1 MRRVLPV
8 RACRGHAGAHGV
20 TKAAGNPVGAAC
32 PLPLPHHERIV
43 MGHGSGGRLTADLVD
58 RLFKPLLANPVL
70 MEGDDSAVIGTDQ
83 LGEAGELAL
92 STDAHVVRPLFFPGG
107 DIGRLSIC
115 GTVNDLAMVG
125 ARPMWIAAAFIIEEG
140 FATADLDR
148 IVRSAA
154 AAAQEAGVTVVAG
167 DTKVAERGAV
177 DGLYVTTTGVG
188 LVPAGRPSA
197 RAARVRGGDAVL
209 VSGPI
214 GDHGIAVL
222 AARGD
227 LALRTAI
234 ESDTAPLNG
243 LVEKLYGSGVKVH
256 ALRDPT
262 RGGVAASLNEL
273 AASSGVCVVVEEPR
287 IPVRREVAAACEI
300 LGFDPLHIA
309 NEGRLVAFVP
319 ETDAETALA
328 ALRSEPYGA
337 EACRIGRVE
346 AGPAGRVLLE
356 TGIGGTR
363 IVDMPSGELL
373 PRIC

>member
-1 MRRVLPV
+1 
-8 RACRGHAGAHGV
+8 V
-20 TKAAGNPVGAAC
+20 TKSETKSIPAAC
-32 PLPLPHHERIV
+32 PVPLPHHERIV
-43 MGHGSGGRLTADLVD
+43 LGHGSGGRLTAELVD
-58 RLFKPLLANPVL
+58 RLFKPLLENPTL
-70 MEGDDSAVIGTDQ
+70 LEGDDSAVIDGKR
-83 LGEAGELAL
+83 LAEAGELAL

-125 ARPMWIAAAFIIEEG
+125 ARPLWIAAAFIIEEG
-140 FATADLDR
+140 FAVADLER

-154 AAAQEAGVTVVAG
+154 DAAREAGVTVVAG
-167 DTKVAERGAV
+167 DTKVAERGNV

-188 LVPAGRPSA
+188 LVPAGRVSA
-197 RAARVRGGDAVL
+197 RARRVEPGDAVL
-209 VSGPI
+209 VSGPL

-227 LALRTAI
+227 LALRTQV

-243 LVEKLYGSGVKVH
+243 LVETLYERGADVH
-256 ALRDPT
+256 ALRDLT
-262 RGGVAASLNEL
+262 RGGAAAALNEL
-273 AASSGVCVVVEEPR
+273 AASSAVCVVVEEER

-300 LGFDPLHIA
+300 LGFDPLHVA

-319 ETDAETALA
+319 EADAEATLA
-328 ALRSEPYGA
+328 AMREHSKGA
-337 EACRIGRVE
+337 DACRIGRVE
-346 AGPAGRVLLE
+346 SSPAGRVLLE

>member
-1 MRRVLPV
+1 
-8 RACRGHAGAHGV
+8 
-20 TKAAGNPVGAAC
+20 
-32 PLPLPHHERIV
+32 LPHHDRIV
-43 MGHGSGGRLTADLVD
+43 IGHGSGGRLTAELVD
-58 RLFKPLLANPVL
+58 RLFKPLLENPVL
-70 MEGDDSAVIGTDQ
+70 LEGDDAAVVPASS
-83 LGEAGELAL
+83 LAAAGEVAL
-92 STDAHVVRPLFFPGG
+92 STDAHVVRPLVFPGG

-125 ARPMWIAAAFIIEEG
+125 AQPAWIAAAFIIEEG
-140 FATADLDR
+140 FATADLER

-154 AAAQEAGVTVVAG
+154 AAAAEAGVTVIAG

-177 DGLYVTTTGVG
+177 DGLFITTTGVG

-197 RAARVRGGDAVL
+197 RAARVAPGDAVL
-209 VSGPI
+209 VSGPL

-227 LALRTAI
+227 LALETGV

-243 LVEKLYGSGVKVH
+243 LVEALYASGAEVH

-273 AASSGVCVVVEEPR
+273 AVASGVCVVVEEDR
-287 IPVRREVAAACEI
+287 VPVRREVAAACEI
-300 LGFDPLHIA
+300 LGFDPLHVA
-309 NEGRLVAFVP
+309 NEGRLLAFVP
-319 ETDAETALA
+319 EPQAEAALA
-328 ALRSEPYGA
+328 AIRARPYGA
-337 EACRIGRVE
+337 EACRVGRVE
-346 AGPAGRVLLE
+346 ASPAGRVLLE
-356 TGIGGTR
+356 TSIGGTR